1 MAATYVVMCNVRYGM
16 NLRYTNM
23 WDMPLRY
30 LALGCLTD
38 LTRPFARRREI
49 ILPVAVVLLC
59 AIDLRQYHI
68 FFVEHDL
75 YELVTGG
82 LLRALQILK

>member
-1 MAATYVVMCNVRYGM
+1 M

-23 WDMPLRY
+23 WDMPMRY
-30 LALGCLTD
+30 LAVACVSNLAA
-38 LTRPFARRREI
+38 PFRRRE
-49 ILPVAVVLLC
+49 LVVVVAIAILC

-68 FFVEHDL
+68 FFVQHEL
-75 YELVTGG
+75 YELVTAG